1 MKKTIIALLCMVI
14 FGVGCS
20 LPGFGLQSAPTV
32 VVILP
37 TTDPNSTTVPST
49 PTETPTT
56 EPPTTTPTLAPT
68 PTPQDYGP
76 INFPAEVNPLTGLAV
91 TDPTRLNRRPLAM
104 KIQIFPRT
112 DRPPMNLSLADIVYD
127 YYQNNGMTRFHAIFY
142 GNDAEQVGPIRSARM
157 LDIHLIRMYKSI
169 FAFGGADKRILNKL
183 FAAEFSNRLVVE
195 GTANCPPMCR
205 LDQNFQNY
213 LVVNTKEMGNFIVGK
228 GADNNRPNLDG
239 MTFKL
244 TVPANGQPA
253 TKIFN
258 RYSISAYSRWDYDSA
273 SGRYLRYQDT
283 QEDSNGSGEVYDAL
297 IDKIT
302 GVQIS
307 TANVVVLVAPHKF
320 LVRSGGSEIVDIE
333 LTGSGTAY
341 AYRDGNVYQV
351 TWNRADTESV
361 LTLTNADG
369 SAFPFKPGNTWFE
382 VVGKSTLISNPE
394 AGAWRFENS
403 FP

>member
-1 MKKTIIALLCMVI
+1 MKKIYVALLCMI
-14 FGVGCS
+14 IIGAGCTGLGV
-20 LPGFGLQSAPTV
+20 QSAPTI

-37 TTDPNSTTVPST
+37 TTDPNSTPII
-49 PTETPTT
+49 PTETPTA
-56 EPPTTTPTLAPT
+56 EPPTATPEPT
-68 PTPQDYGP
+68 ASLPPQDYGP
-76 INFPAEVNPLTGLAV
+76 NNFPTEVNPLTGLIV
-91 TDPTRLNRRPLAM
+91 TDPTRLDRRPLAM
-104 KIQIFPRT
+104 KVQIFPRA

-157 LDIHLIRMYKSI
+157 LDISLIRMYKTI
-169 FAFGGADKRILNKL
+169 FAFAGADKRVLNKL
-183 FAAEFSNRLVVE
+183 FAAEFYDRLVVE
-195 GTANCPPMCR
+195 GSANCPPICR
-205 LDQNFQNY
+205 LDQSFSNF
-213 LVVNTKEMGNFIVGK
+213 LVVNTAEMGKFIEGK
-228 GADNNRPNLDG
+228 GVDNSRQNLEG

-244 TVPANGQPA
+244 AVPANGQSA

-283 QEDSNGSGEVYDAL
+283 LEASDGASETFDPM

-307 TANVVVLVAPHKF
+307 AANVVVLVAPHKF
-320 LVRSGGSEIVDIE
+320 LVKKGSTEIVDIE
-333 LTGSGTAY
+333 LTGTGTAY

-351 TWNRADTESV
+351 VWNRVNADSV
-361 LTLTNADG
+361 LSLTNTDG
-369 SAFPFKPGNTWFE
+369 AAFPFKPGNTWFE
-382 VVGKSTLISNPE
+382 VVGKTSLITNPE
-394 AGAWRFENS
+394 SGAWRFENS